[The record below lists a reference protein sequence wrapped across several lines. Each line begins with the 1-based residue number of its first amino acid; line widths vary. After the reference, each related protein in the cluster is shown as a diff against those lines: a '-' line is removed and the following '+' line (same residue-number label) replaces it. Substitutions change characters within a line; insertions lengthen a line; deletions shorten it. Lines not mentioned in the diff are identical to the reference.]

1 MGEAGGEGSGKGKWR
16 GGGRREVVGAE
27 SRMEREKWHEV
38 LLQDIRYIGRI
49 EEMVGLGRL

>member
-1 MGEAGGEGSGKGKWR
+1 
-16 GGGRREVVGAE
+16 
-27 SRMEREKWHEV
+27 MEREKWHEV